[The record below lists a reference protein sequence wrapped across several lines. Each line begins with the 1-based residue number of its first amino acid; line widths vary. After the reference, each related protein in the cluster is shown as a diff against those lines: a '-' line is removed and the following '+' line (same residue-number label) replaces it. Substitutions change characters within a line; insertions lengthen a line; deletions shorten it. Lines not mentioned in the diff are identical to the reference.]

1 MAIGEIIFNYFK
13 MHPDNGSPTGSVF
26 PATYEVSFYPT
37 RNIPKKGTIIITFP
51 TDFDSNSF
59 LDYITDNS
67 DLRCYVSGA
76 LTTMESCALT
86 KVIVKITLDTELR
99 IEAGMQPV
107 IVKIMNIRNFSED
120 KSSGVV
126 VV

>member
-1 MAIGEIIFNYFK
+1 MAIGEIIFNHFTMY
-13 MHPDNGSPTGSVF
+13 PDNGSPTGSNF

-37 RNIPKKGTIIITFP
+37 RTIPKEGTITITFP
-51 TDFDSNSF
+51 SDFASSSF
-59 LDYITDNS
+59 LDSTNI
-67 DLRCYVSGA
+67 RCYVSWA
-76 LTTMESCALT
+76 LSTMDSCTINLASLLVT
-86 KVIVKITLDTELR
+86 ITLDTELR

-107 IVKIMNIRNFSED
+107 IVRILNVRNFSED